1 MKADAHSAEGADVAE
16 QGMNFDAE
24 TARRLLKSYLTDD
37 VVEQRRAIRAA
48 LALQPG
54 EDVLD
59 IGSGPGL
66 LAVEMA
72 REVGAS
78 GSVTG
83 VDPSEEMLAIA
94 RSQQSS
100 DAQRLTYLVG
110 TATELPVPDAAFE
123 AVTSTQVYEYV
134 PDMPSALAE
143 ARRVLRPGGRL
154 VVLDTDWDSIV
165 WRSSDDL
172 RMERVLTAWDE
183 HLADAHLPR
192 RLPGLL
198 RAAGFALTS
207 AEVIPL
213 LNVGYRPD
221 TYSAGLI
228 AFVAAFVPGR
238 LGVQADEVAAWEADL
253 RALGED
259 YFCSLNRYLFVA
271 TVP

>member
-1 MKADAHSAEGADVAE
+1 VAE
-16 QGMNFDAE
+16 QRMSFDAD

-37 VVEQRRAIRAA
+37 VVAQRRAIRTA

-54 EDVLD
+54 EHALD

-72 REVGAS
+72 REVGGQ

-83 VDPSEEMLAIA
+83 VDPSEDMLAIA

-100 DAQRLTYLVG
+100 DEQRLTYLIG
-110 TATELPVPDAAFE
+110 TATELPVPDAGFD

-134 PDMPSALAE
+134 ADMPAALAE

-165 WRSSDDL
+165 WRSGDDA
-172 RMERVLTAWDE
+172 RMRRVLAAWDE
-183 HLADAHLPR
+183 HLADPYLPR
-192 RLPGLL
+192 RLPSLL
-198 RAAGFALTS
+198 RDAGFALTK
-207 AEVIPL
+207 ADVIPL
-213 LNVGYRPD
+213 LNIGYRAD

-228 AFVAAFVPGR
+228 GFVAAFVTGR
-238 LGVQADEVAAWEADL
+238 QGVDQDEVAAWEADL
-253 RALGED
+253 RSLGED

-271 TVP
+271 TRP